1 MLTCGQICFLFFL
14 AALYHRRAAQCTVL
28 IMVTETCLTTL
39 TVECYNKAKCLYALK
54 VLYRTVIC

>member
-1 MLTCGQICFLFFL
+1 MLTCGQICFYFFWQLFITDVL
-14 AALYHRRAAQCTVL
+14 HSVL

-54 VLYRTVIC
+54 MLYRTVIC